1 MTLDYLVAS
10 DAGRWTVVAV
20 SALLVAALALF
31 GDRRRMKRKAPD
43 SVGWVP
49 WTPVF
54 FVALLVAVVT
64 GGLALKTW
72 IAPV

>member
-1 MTLDYLVAS
+1 MSFDYLVSS
-10 DAGRWTVVAV
+10 DAGRWTIIAV
-20 SALLVAALALF
+20 SALLVAALALI

-64 GGLALKTW
+64 GSLALKTW